1 MFFTV
6 PAKQSVFKA
15 GDVTE
20 GADVADGGAC
30 EYADIA
36 QASATDSEILSV
48 YFTICSPEN
57 ERADRLW
64 LVGERRAQ

>member
-36 QASATDSEILSV
+36 QGRASATDSEILNV
-48 YFTICSPEN
+48 YFTVCSPEN
-57 ERADRLW
+57 ERADRL
-64 LVGERRAQ
+64 